1 MAPPPGGGSPRLIG
15 RPISYSVNAQLLRS
29 FSAWAASVFSL
40 RNALPC
46 VGVVVFA
53 GCLTFLIAPD
63 ELPSLPGSSDKS
75 GQGLPVIIIDPG
87 HGGAD
92 GGGKGR
98 GLLEKDLTL
107 DVALRTDRLLKLAG
121 FPTVLTRSEDRYVSL
136 AQRARIA
143 NQYDDALFI
152 SIHFNKDSVSQSY
165 GIETFY
171 AKQKVAP
178 KEEWT
183 WVGFFNEPERPS
195 ETGEHLAGAIQAAI
209 ATRTEAR
216 NRGIRARDLYVVR
229 HVRCPAVLIE
239 GGFMS
244 NAFDSQMLKNGDYRE
259 RLAMGIAEGVMAYQ
273 KSRSR
278 PAPEQP
284 RLAQNR

>member
-1 MAPPPGGGSPRLIG
+1 M
-15 RPISYSVNAQLLRS
+15 NAKLLRS
-29 FSAWAASVFSL
+29 FVSWVGSAFSVQ
-40 RNALPC
+40 NALPC

-63 ELPSLPGSSDKS
+63 ELPSMPGSSDKS
-75 GQGLPVIIIDPG
+75 GQGLPMVILDPG

-107 DVALRTDRLLKLAG
+107 DVAQRTERLLKLAG
-121 FPTVLTRSEDRYVSL
+121 FPTVLTRYEDKYL
-136 AQRARIA
+136 ALKERARIA

-171 AKQKVAP
+171 AKQKMPAT
-178 KEEWT
+178 EEWT

-195 ETGEHLAGAIQAAI
+195 DTGEHLAGAIQASV

-244 NAFDSQMLKNGDYRE
+244 NAFDAQLLKNDDYRE
-259 RLAMGIAEGVMAYQ
+259 RLAMGIAEGVMSYQ

-278 PAPEQP
+278 PAPSEQP
-284 RLAQNR
+284 RLAQANR

>member
-1 MAPPPGGGSPRLIG
+1 M
-15 RPISYSVNAQLLRS
+15 V
-29 FSAWAASVFSL
+29 SAFSL
-40 RNALPC
+40 QNALPC

-63 ELPSLPGSSDKS
+63 ELPSMPGSSDKS
-75 GQGLPVIIIDPG
+75 GQGLPMVILDPG

-107 DVALRTDRLLKLAG
+107 DVAQRTERLLKLAG
-121 FPTVLTRSEDRYVSL
+121 FPTVLTRYEDKYVAL
-136 AQRARIA
+136 KERARIA

-152 SIHFNKDSVSQSY
+152 SIHFNKDSASQSY

-171 AKQKVAP
+171 AKQKLAV

-195 ETGEHLAGAIQAAI
+195 ETGEHLAGAIQASV

-216 NRGIRARDLYVVR
+216 NRGIRGRDLYVVR

-244 NAFDSQMLKNGDYRE
+244 NAFDSQLLKNGDYRE
-259 RLAMGIAEGVMAYQ
+259 RLAMGIAEGVMSYQ

-278 PAPEQP
+278 PAPAEQP
-284 RLAQNR
+284 RLAQANR